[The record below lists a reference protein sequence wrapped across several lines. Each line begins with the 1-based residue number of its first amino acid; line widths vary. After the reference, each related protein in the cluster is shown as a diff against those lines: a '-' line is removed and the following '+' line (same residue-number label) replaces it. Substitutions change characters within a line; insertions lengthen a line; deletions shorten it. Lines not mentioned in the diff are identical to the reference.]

1 MVLTE
6 YKVSSFI
13 NDNMAAF
20 LIVTFIQH
28 VTLFLDALWLNTF
41 FKHRRKRNNR
51 NRRKSSKFSNLSD
64 ARFSLRS
71 FPKGYVHYWANND
84 FLYHPINIE
93 LHLHTS
99 YTHILHFQDA
109 RNTRLC
115 LPCSH
120 FKQKVKMTQN
130 KNSKIYS

>member
-1 MVLTE
+1 MLCG
-6 YKVSSFI
+6 
-13 NDNMAAF
+13 
-20 LIVTFIQH
+20 LI
-28 VTLFLDALWLNTF
+28 LFLNTEEKTEIEEKVQNSVIYPMPGSALD
-41 FKHRRKRNNR
+41 R
-51 NRRKSSKFSNLSD
+51 SS
-64 ARFSLRS
+64 
-71 FPKGYVHYWANND
+71 KGYVHYWANND